1 MSNLLLGI
9 ILGLWSGIAMVLNLS
24 GVGVRTPIITGLL
37 AGICV
42 GNVQLGLSV
51 GSLMLINSLGFY
63 TYGGATIPDFITG
76 TIFGTVVAAKSSA
89 DFDTALNN
97 GIVVAT
103 SISLLMAQMD
113 VLGRAATTVFQHLAE
128 KALADNNI
136 KKFELDTLLGTL
148 PWILS
153 RAVPVFLGLLIID
166 NVVALAN
173 FANSVDWIRKG
184 LSVVGGAL
192 PAVGFALLL
201 SYMDLKKYWPF
212 FIIGFLMFAYA
223 NMGTLALALLGLAAA
238 SFVVKGGV
246 N

>member
-1 MSNLLLGI
+1 
-9 ILGLWSGIAMVLNLS
+9 
-24 GVGVRTPIITGLL
+24 
-37 AGICV
+37 
-42 GNVQLGLSV
+42 
-51 GSLMLINSLGFY
+51 
-63 TYGGATIPDFITG
+63 
-76 TIFGTVVAAKSSA
+76 
-89 DFDTALNN
+89 
-97 GIVVAT
+97 
-103 SISLLMAQMD
+103 ISLLMAQMD